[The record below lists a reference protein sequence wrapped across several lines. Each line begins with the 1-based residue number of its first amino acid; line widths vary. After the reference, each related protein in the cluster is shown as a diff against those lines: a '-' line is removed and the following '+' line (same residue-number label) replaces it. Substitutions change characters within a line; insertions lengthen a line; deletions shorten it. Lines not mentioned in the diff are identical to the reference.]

1 MYLTGT
7 VNPTLEMGPAK
18 LQIGTSAT
26 PVLANNL
33 YSAALADKL
42 GSVLTSESGK
52 NILLGYTLDETSKS
66 RNQIETG
73 MTNSIFVTVS
83 NEDFILPNGSNK
95 FYIFNI
101 QNVNSGLLNAPFAVM
116 AKGSIVNT
124 PKELVNAT
132 KNIRP
137 VVLVYRLDTSDLRN
151 LKLTPVP
158 ASQLRGVQAR

>member
-1 MYLTGT
+1 M
-7 VNPTLEMGPAK
+7 
-18 LQIGTSAT
+18 
-26 PVLANNL
+26 
-33 YSAALADKL
+33 
-42 GSVLTSESGK
+42 
-52 NILLGYTLDETSKS
+52 
-66 RNQIETG
+66 
-73 MTNSIFVTVS
+73 TVS
-83 NEDFILPNGSNK
+83 NEEFILPNGSNK

-151 LKLTPVP
+151 LKLTPAP